1 MKGLIV
7 SMKLQNLLQTL
18 AVAGLLLTPMTV
30 RANLL
35 APGATVAPDAL
46 TVGPDIPPASPL
58 NVTLLASTGVQTSNI
73 GSSGVQANYI
83 ENVYRTNAPDPT
95 NLACPLGG
103 CLDFVIAVQN
113 IGTDIIEHVTTS
125 SFANVTTDVGVQI
138 PQLGCA
144 ALGVNPTCVIS
155 DLGAI
160 MTPFTPGVGGLQQVP
175 DAVHRSGGVGSVI
188 SFDFTATSMNPGD
201 VSDLLVIETNA
212 TAFGSGTLGFIDGSG
227 ASGTGFAPTP
237 EPRLAGLAAMGL
249 LGVVAFFVRR
259 RKAQTAE

>member
-7 SMKLQNLLQTL
+7 SMKLQNFLQTL
-18 AVAGLLLTPMTV
+18 AVAGLLMAPLTV
-30 RANLL
+30 QANIL
-35 APGATVAPDAL
+35 APGATVSPDAL
-46 TVGPDIPPASPL
+46 TVGPDIPALSPL
-58 NVTLLASTGVQTSNI
+58 NVTLLATTGVAVSNV
-73 GSSGVQANYI
+73 GTSGVQVNYI
-83 ENVYRTNAPDPT
+83 ENVYRTNAPDAT

-113 IGTDIIEHVTTS
+113 IGSDIVEHVTAS
-125 SFANVTTDVGVQI
+125 SFANVVADVGVQI
-138 PQLGCA
+138 IQPGCI

-155 DLGAI
+155 DAGAVL
-160 MTPFTPGVGGLQQVP
+160 TPFTPAAGGVQTGP
-175 DAVHRSGGVGSVI
+175 TAVHRSGGIGSVV
-188 SFDFTATSMNPGD
+188 SFDFGTALNPGD

-212 TAFGSGTLGFIDGSG
+212 TTFGSGTLGFIDGSG